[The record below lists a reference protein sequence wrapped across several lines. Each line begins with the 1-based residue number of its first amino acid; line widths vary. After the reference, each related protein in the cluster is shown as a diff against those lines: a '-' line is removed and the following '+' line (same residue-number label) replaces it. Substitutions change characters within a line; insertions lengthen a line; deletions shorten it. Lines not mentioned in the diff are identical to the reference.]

1 MFSDKNLKAWK
12 RLKKKGDSKIKDVR
26 SVFRLKT
33 ERNGTTIKDIR
44 NLFMLGKEIHDTTK
58 NRKRKTIKTVRNLFE
73 PEEEENY
80 YKPVRVGNL

>member
-44 NLFMLGKEIHDTTK
+44 NIFMLGK
-58 NRKRKTIKTVRNLFE
+58 
-73 PEEEENY
+73 
-80 YKPVRVGNL
+80 